1 MIHSLILPAQILP
14 ALSIPSPPIREF
26 HIGPLPIRFYALCII
41 TGVIVGSIIATR
53 RWIARGGARDT
64 VETVA
69 LVSVPFGI
77 VGARIYHV
85 ITDHQLYFGPGE
97 QPIRALYI
105 WDGGL
110 GIWGGVALGALGG
123 YLVARRRKI
132 RFWALADALA
142 PGVAV
147 AQAIGR
153 LGNYFNQELYGGPT
167 TLPWGLQ
174 IAPEY
179 RLPGYEHYSTFH
191 PTFLY
196 ELVWDLAVAVALVLL
211 DRRFRLGHGKVFALY
226 AMLYTVGR
234 GWVEHMRI
242 DPAHHFL
249 GLRLNDY
256 TSAVVFVVSLGCLI
270 YLIRRKPGREEIV
283 EGDRRY
289 VNGVLPDEDESA
301 QSTEPAKSA
310 PEERTADRSDEDSS
324 SAQEP
329 AGNDSGADES
339 GDVKQTENGEAEHPT
354 ATR

>member
-1 MIHSLILPAQILP
+1 MIHELVLP

-26 HIGPLPIRFYALCII
+26 HIGPIPIRFYALCII
-41 TGVIVGSIIATR
+41 TGVIVGSVIATR

-85 ITDHQLYFGPGE
+85 ITDHQLYFGPG
-97 QPIRALYI
+97 QHPIRMFYI

-110 GIWGGVALGALGG
+110 GIWGGVAFGALGG

-179 RLPGYEHYSTFH
+179 RLPGFEQYSTFH

-196 ELVWDLAVAVALVLL
+196 ELVWDLAVAGALVLL
-211 DRRFRLGHGKVFALY
+211 DRRFTLGHGKVFALY
-226 AMLYTVGR
+226 AMLYTIGR
-234 GWVEHMRI
+234 GWVEHLRI

-256 TSAVVFVVSLGCLI
+256 TSAVVFLASLGCLI

-289 VNGVLPDEDESA
+289 VNGVLPDDDHADLAEADAVAAAGERGGETAGAEKPDGPRVGGEKSEA
-301 QSTEPAKSA
+301 AAPTE
-310 PEERTADRSDEDSS
+310 EDSDTGGAGR
-324 SAQEP
+324 SA
-329 AGNDSGADES
+329 
-339 GDVKQTENGEAEHPT
+339 V
-354 ATR
+354 